1 MSSLLEPE
9 PPKEPEVS
17 DELETIVSEDMPGL
31 NPLLRY
37 ILMGNIE
44 RLQRI
49 FEDPEDPHHSD
60 AMQLVMEEDV
70 IGRNVLYTACMAGQ
84 NEALSILAKNGVN
97 LNEKT
102 ARGYTLLHCAAAWG
116 QLETL
121 KTLVDLEVDMEALNF
136 RNETARDVA
145 LRYSQME
152 CVDYLDFAGAHLA
165 LKKSIAKI
173 QTIMADPEK
182 GKMTKEEKNLLTF
195 ACKTNLEWLELH
207 PNPTIEELDEQKQ
220 KLEELVNPIYM
231 KIALPR
237 LMKNHQMIVY
247 LLMNICLCKYISIF
261 LLTFQKKYLQV
272 LMEVKMIVLYLNC
285 KIKFYLW

>member
-17 DELETIVSEDMPGL
+17 DELETTVSEDMPGL

-84 NEALSILAKNGVN
+84 NEAISILAKNGVN

-102 ARGYTLLHCAAAWG
+102 AR
-116 QLETL
+116 
-121 KTLVDLEVDMEALNF
+121 
-136 RNETARDVA
+136 
-145 LRYSQME
+145 
-152 CVDYLDFAGAHLA
+152 GAHLA

-182 GKMTKEEKNLLTF
+182 GKMTKEEKNLPTF
-195 ACKTNLEWLELH
+195 ACKTNLEWLELY
-207 PNPTIEELDEQKQ
+207 PNPTIEELDERKQ

-231 KIALPR
+231 KIALPHTPSR
-237 LMKNHQMIVY
+237 KLSEK
-247 LLMNICLCKYISIF
+247 S
-261 LLTFQKKYLQV
+261 KKA
-272 LMEVKMIVLYLNC
+272 
-285 KIKFYLW
+285 